1 MIARWVEAPGM
12 CDRDGV
18 GESDRITIAE
28 VRARRTDPVWR
39 RRHQLAD
46 LRGLSLVVGLLV
58 LPPLA
63 WLFWRPLGLGLA
75 ITVLVAGA
83 AALWSSGPKV
93 GLERRTSV
101 LVAIPLLNLV
111 VLVPAVWR
119 SAHLGLQRWKGPLQ
133 PGWSDGVWVVAAVV
147 GVACWLGAAALLVLS
162 LP

>member
-1 MIARWVEAPGM
+1 M

-46 LRGLSLVVGLLV
+46 LRGLALVVGLLV
-58 LPPLA
+58 LPPVA
-63 WLFWRPLGLGLA
+63 WLLWRPLGLGLVA
-75 ITVLVAGA
+75 TVLLAGS
-83 AALWSSGPKV
+83 AALWSSGPQV
-93 GLERRTSV
+93 GLERRTAL
-101 LVAIPLLNLV
+101 LVAIPVLNLII
-111 VLVPAVWR
+111 LVPAVWR
-119 SAHLGLQRWKGPLQ
+119 SAHLGLQRWQGPLQ
-133 PGWSDGVWVVAAVV
+133 PGWSDGVWAVAAVV